1 MATRAR
7 PTSSNGWGWWIFGT
21 FGSISTLLG
30 KAAAPTWLGVANL
43 VPQSI
48 GAVLVTCT
56 HIIIRLAISQCLS
69 LPAYIDLS
77 YYYIPLYMIYIY
89 IYPFYTITIISHYII
104 WLLLASRC
112 AKPFLSCREEL
123 LLHAEFEG
131 ASPEVGRVVC
141 IFWPCLPLL
150 SMSQDLILWA
160 PQ

>member
-1 MATRAR
+1 
-7 PTSSNGWGWWIFGT
+7 
-21 FGSISTLLG
+21 LLG

-89 IYPFYTITIISHYII
+89 IYSILYHYNYFPLYHLVAARFQVCQAFPELS
-104 WLLLASRC
+104 WGVVTPCWVRGRQPRGWEGGLHLLAMPAPFKYESR
-112 AKPFLSCREEL
+112 FNLVS
-123 LLHAEFEG
+123 
-131 ASPEVGRVVC
+131 
-141 IFWPCLPLL
+141 
-150 SMSQDLILWA
+150 A
-160 PQ
+160 PIKALF